1 MTAIISLIAVAVLSL
16 SAGFFVLS
24 TGRRKPESGKPAAHK
39 LNIREAPNL
48 AVQEVND
55 DPPEGL
61 SDLEGAALLLEERD
75 PMDIYLDKSLPEKVR
90 EEAGGRLIWAGFTF
104 HRNKPSPKTPKKTK
118 RNDCG
123 VDKTENAATDEEL
136 VNPLTLTGE

>member
-24 TGRRKPESGKPAAHK
+24 TGRRKPESGKPADHK
-39 LNIREAPNL
+39 LNIRKAPNL
-48 AVQEVND
+48 ATQEVND

-123 VDKTENAATDEEL
+123 VDKTENTATDEEL
-136 VNPLTLTGE
+136 VNPLTLTGD

>member
-24 TGRRKPESGKPAAHK
+24 TGRRKPESGKPADYK
-39 LNIREAPNL
+39 LNIRKAPNL

-61 SDLEGAALLLEERD
+61 SDLESAALLLEERD

>member
-24 TGRRKPESGKPAAHK
+24 TGRRKPESGKPADHK
-39 LNIREAPNL
+39 LNIRKAPNL

-61 SDLEGAALLLEERD
+61 SDLECTALLLEERD

>member
-1 MTAIISLIAVAVLSL
+1 MTAIISLSVVAVLSL

-24 TGRRKPESGKPAAHK
+24 TGRRKPESGKPADHK
-39 LNIREAPNL
+39 LNIRKAPNL

>member
-24 TGRRKPESGKPAAHK
+24 TGRRKPESGKPADHK
-39 LNIREAPNL
+39 LNIRKAPNL
-48 AVQEVND
+48 AIQEVND

-104 HRNKPSPKTPKKTK
+104 HRKKPIRKPTKKTK

-123 VDKTENAATDEEL
+123 VDKTENTATDEEL
-136 VNPLTLTGE
+136 VNPLTLTGD

>member
-24 TGRRKPESGKPAAHK
+24 TGRRKPESGKPADHK
-39 LNIREAPNL
+39 LNIRKAPNL
-48 AVQEVND
+48 AIQEVND

-123 VDKTENAATDEEL
+123 VDNTENAATDEEL

>member
-24 TGRRKPESGKPAAHK
+24 TGRRKPESGKPVDHK
-39 LNIREAPNL
+39 LNIRKAPNL

>member
-24 TGRRKPESGKPAAHK
+24 TGRRKPESGKPADHK
-39 LNIREAPNL
+39 LNIRKAPNL
-48 AVQEVND
+48 AIQEVND

-90 EEAGGRLIWAGFTF
+90 EEAGGQLIWAGFTF
-104 HRNKPSPKTPKKTK
+104 HRKKPIRKTPKKTK

-123 VDKTENAATDEEL
+123 VDKTENTATDEEL
-136 VNPLTLTGE
+136 VNPLTLTGD